1 MIIPSPDGLALR
13 QYQQDGA
20 LHLMQN
26 QWALLADE
34 PGVGKTA
41 QVIAAIN
48 CAYPGVKVF
57 IGCPET
63 LMLNWLRELRTWLV
77 TDRSIGL
84 ASSRKVPNTD
94 IVIANYDIFAKIQ
107 SALSGR
113 RWNIAV
119 LDEAHKIK
127 SAEAKCTQ
135 AAWTINAYHRWAL
148 TGTPILNKPVEA
160 WAVLAWMMR
169 DRVMPYD
176 QYTTTF
182 CNAHLREQWSKKF
195 NQKTKKMEAY
205 KKKVWDVSGATNLDQ
220 LHKYLLAEGHMLR
233 RRKAD
238 VLSELPDKIHQ
249 VIELS
254 STKVHSLLA
263 QEHMGA
269 QALGGYEAAISKL
282 KDGDPVGLEEFT
294 KVRHELALAKVK
306 PAVEFIRNAL
316 EEEPKVFVVCHH
328 RDVLMALAAGLPFD
342 SAIIMGGMTA
352 GEKDASVQRFQ
363 NDPSCRVFLGND
375 AACEGITLTAA
386 SRCIFVEL
394 DPVPGRMTQF
404 EDRLHRMGQKSTV
417 LVQALVFEGSLDVRL
432 LRILWS
438 KEKIINHAVDGRR

>member
-1 MIIPSPDGLALR
+1 MIIPAPEGLSLR

-20 LHLMQN
+20 LHLMGN

-176 QYTTTF
+176 QYTTAF

-205 KKKVWDVSGATNLDQ
+205 KKKVWDVSGAANLDQ
-220 LHKYLLAEGHMLR
+220 LHRLLLAEGHMLR
-233 RRKAD
+233 RRKVD
-238 VLSELPDKIHQ
+238 VLTELPDKIHQ

-282 KDGDPVGLEEFT
+282 KDGDPVGLEELPRYAT
-294 KVRHELALAKVK
+294 SWHWPRSNPPSSSSGTRLRKSRRCLWSATTATCSWPWL
-306 PAVEFIRNAL
+306 P
-316 EEEPKVFVVCHH
+316 VCH
-328 RDVLMALAAGLPFD
+328 
-342 SAIIMGGMTA
+342 
-352 GEKDASVQRFQ
+352 
-363 NDPSCRVFLGND
+363 
-375 AACEGITLTAA
+375 LTAPSSWVACLPVRKTHRCSA
-386 SRCIFVEL
+386 SRTTHHAGYSSAMMRRV
-394 DPVPGRMTQF
+394 R
-404 EDRLHRMGQKSTV
+404 
-417 LVQALVFEGSLDVRL
+417 ALP
-432 LRILWS
+432 
-438 KEKIINHAVDGRR
+438 

>member
-1 MIIPSPDGLALR
+1 MIIPTPEGLALR

-20 LHLMQN
+20 RHLMQN

-63 LMLNWLRELRTWLV
+63 LMLNWLRELRNWLV

-94 IVIANYDIFAKIQ
+94 IVIANYDIFTKIQ
-107 SALSGR
+107 PALSGR
-113 RWNIAV
+113 QWNIAV

-176 QYTTTF
+176 QYTTAF
-182 CNAHLREQWSKKF
+182 CNAHLREQWFKHKGKPVKKR
-195 NQKTKKMEAY
+195 
-205 KKKVWDVSGATNLDQ
+205 VWDVSGATNLDQ
-220 LHKYLLAEGHMLR
+220 LHTYLLDEGHMLR

-238 VLSELPDKIHQ
+238 VLAELPDKIHQ

-254 STKVHSLLA
+254 SAKVHGLLA
-263 QEHMGA
+263 GEHAGVA
-269 QALGGYEAAISKL
+269 ALGGYEAAISKL
-282 KDGDPVGLEEFT
+282 REGEAVSLEEFT

-306 PAVEFIRNAL
+306 PAIEFIRNAL

-342 SAIIMGGMTA
+342 SAIIMGGMSA
-352 GEKDASVQRFQ
+352 GEKDTSVQRFQ

-404 EDRLHRMGQKSTV
+404 EDRLHRMGQKNTV